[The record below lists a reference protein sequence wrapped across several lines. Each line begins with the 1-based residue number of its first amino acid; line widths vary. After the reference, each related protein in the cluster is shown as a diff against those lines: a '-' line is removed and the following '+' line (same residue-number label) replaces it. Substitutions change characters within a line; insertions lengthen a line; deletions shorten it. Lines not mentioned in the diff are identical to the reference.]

1 MINSLH
7 CKCFSG
13 LLPWW
18 YRGDVI
24 YPVNNYS
31 FLASVIKHFI
41 GSETAWCLLNT
52 PQILLLTALVFVQ
65 ERSTEIIFLLIFLRR
80 LAFSL
85 TQHLFDF
92 LIQSIHPEKVCMY
105 KQLYLRIIRNA
116 INSKPSSFCFP
127 FSSRNHNPLFLLT

>member
-7 CKCFSG
+7 YKCFSG

-41 GSETAWCLLNT
+41 GSETCLVSSKHTIDLITYCSGFCSRKVNRDNIFT
-52 PQILLLTALVFVQ
+52 VVF
-65 ERSTEIIFLLIFLRR
+65 F
-80 LAFSL
+80 
-85 TQHLFDF
+85 
-92 LIQSIHPEKVCMY
+92 
-105 KQLYLRIIRNA
+105 
-116 INSKPSSFCFP
+116 
-127 FSSRNHNPLFLLT
+127 